1 MSSTK
6 IELEKMSE
14 DQLLDLF
21 QDYIIQLSDKLN
33 KNSQLSIEIKEFKEK
48 PVPEKSKKEARNLR
62 ITSVRMQLITEKRN
76 SDFCLKHG
84 TCLDFKWVS
93 KNIMSKFSDIK
104 TEFMVL

>member
-33 KNSQLSIEIKEFKEK
+33 KNS
-48 PVPEKSKKEARNLR
+48 
-62 ITSVRMQLITEKRN
+62 
-76 SDFCLKHG
+76 
-84 TCLDFKWVS
+84 
-93 KNIMSKFSDIK
+93 
-104 TEFMVL
+104 